1 MRVKVIKYSDKDYW
15 YSNKIG
21 KTYKV
26 IDHPGSDY
34 ECAKKTGHFLKKSD
48 CEIVEGEMIDKLV
61 GVLPNCP
68 LSELDIEQDD
78 INGEHYRQMAIEPL
92 DYSMANKHNPCQAKV
107 IKYVSRY
114 PFKGGIKD
122 LRKAEKMLARLI
134 EYEIGNE
141 L

>member
-1 MRVKVIKYSDKDYW
+1 MRIKIISCSGKQFW
-15 YSNKIG
+15 YKNKIG
-21 KTYKV
+21 NILGVDNYNEEYYGYIGAKV
-26 IDHPGSDY
+26 
-34 ECAKKTGHFLKKSD
+34 LLKSD
-48 CEIVEGEMIDKLV
+48 CEIVEDEMIDKLV

>member
-1 MRVKVIKYSDKDYW
+1 MKVRIISVKHGNCW
-15 YSNKIG
+15 YKNKIG
-21 KTYKV
+21 IKFDVKHWSINRYRLNGRAAY
-26 IDHPGSDY
+26 IY
-34 ECAKKTGHFLKKSD
+34 KSD